1 MENCTLYSHKLEFEK
16 IVQLLKKHV
25 PKAHIDVQDQE
36 ENKSI
41 TATLK
46 GGFFSKPK
54 SLKLNYRQR
63 KNPSYTLDKVE
74 CGLTQNLDGMV
85 NYIQTFP
92 ADNEA
97 IKNKLLHKVK
107 AVNSEIAF
115 LATPEIT
122 HEFETFLRELVLE
135 LDAYIFA
142 QPNKLFTKSR
152 GQYFAD
158 KHLNLIIDN
167 TGACEIQELEVNV
180 DAKYLDPPAESY
192 TKEQI
197 ERKEKSESFLEQHG
211 IKTNKNLPCTIDV
224 TTIKIRTNKELIDR
238 AYALLVIAAKGE
250 GVEQEHLIKTVE
262 AKQID
267 GFSPYE
273 TFIYDT
279 ATLSDQERAYA
290 TWRYE
295 SLYVVLW
302 ALGITEEL
310 KYPDEIC
317 DVSAIVS
324 AIFQPSREDFEKM
337 VKLKSPF
344 EILDELDKTYRM
356 NWACVDARISGNEVA
371 GGINSSVVY
380 ERHYALN
387 WLTNH
392 QNQDWDAVQT
402 NT

>member
-16 IVQLLKKHV
+16 IVELLKKHL
-25 PKAHIDVQDQE
+25 PKAHIDLNDQE

-41 TATLK
+41 TAILK
-46 GGFFSKPK
+46 GGFFSKSK
-54 SLKLNYRQR
+54 SLKINYHQR
-63 KNPSYTLDKVE
+63 KNPSYTLDKVT
-74 CGLTQNLDGMV
+74 CSLTQNLDGMV
-85 NYIQTFP
+85 NYIQAFP

-97 IKNKLLHKVK
+97 IKNKFLHKVK
-107 AVNSEIAF
+107 SANCEISFMAE
-115 LATPEIT
+115 PDIT
-122 HEFETFLRELVLE
+122 NEFEVVLREMAQE
-135 LDAYIFA
+135 LDAFIFA
-142 QPNKLFTKSR
+142 QPNTLFTKSS

-158 KHLNLIIDN
+158 KNLDLIIDS

-180 DAKYLDPPAESY
+180 DAKYHDQPAESY

-197 ERKEKSESFLEQHG
+197 ERKEKSASFLENKG
-211 IKTNKNLPCTIDV
+211 IKVNNNLPCSPTSTETIL
-224 TTIKIRTNKELIDR
+224 RTKKELIDR

-267 GFSPYE
+267 SFSPYE
-273 TFIYDT
+273 TFIYTT

-302 ALGITEEL
+302 ALGVTEEL

-324 AIFQPSREDFEKM
+324 FIFQPSRAEFEKL
-337 VKLKSPF
+337 VQPKHILQ
-344 EILDELDKTYRM
+344 ILDELDKTYRM
-356 NWACVDARISGNEVA
+356 NWACVAARIKDTEVS
-371 GGINSSVVY
+371 GGINPSVVY

-402 NT
+402 ST

>member
-16 IVQLLKKHV
+16 IVLLLKKHL

-36 ENKSI
+36 DNTSI
-41 TATLK
+41 IATLK
-46 GGFFSKPK
+46 DGFFSKPK

-74 CGLTQNLDGMV
+74 CGLTQNLEGMV
-85 NYIQTFP
+85 NYIQAFP
-92 ADNEA
+92 TENEA
-97 IKNKLLHKVK
+97 IKNKFLHKVK
-107 AVNSEIAF
+107 AANCEIAF
-115 LATPEIT
+115 IAEPEIS
-122 HEFETFLRELVLE
+122 HEFETFLRDLTLE
-135 LDAYIFA
+135 LDAFIFA
-142 QPNKLFTKSR
+142 QPNKLFTKSQS
-152 GQYFAD
+152 QYFTD
-158 KHLNLIIDN
+158 KYLNLIIDH
-167 TGACEIQELEVNV
+167 TGACDIQELEVNV
-180 DAKYLDPPAESY
+180 DAKYHDQPAESY

-197 ERKEKSESFLEQHG
+197 ERKVTSESFLEKHG
-211 IKTNKNLPCTIDV
+211 IKTNKNLPCAMDAAAIEL
-224 TTIKIRTNKELIDR
+224 RTEKEIIDR

-250 GVEQEHLIKTVE
+250 GVAQEHLIKTVE

-267 GFSPYE
+267 SFSPYE
-273 TFIYDT
+273 TFIYTT

-295 SLYVVLW
+295 SLYVALW

-324 AIFQPSREDFEKM
+324 AIFQPTREDFEKM
-337 VKLKSPF
+337 VDVKSTS

-356 NWACVDARISGNEVA
+356 NWACVDARINGNEVTGA
-371 GGINSSVVY
+371 INSSVVY

-392 QNQDWDAVQT
+392 QNQDWDTIQT

>member
-46 GGFFSKPK
+46 GGFFSKAK

-74 CGLTQNLDGMV
+74 CGLTQNLEGMV
-85 NYIQTFP
+85 NYIQAFP
-92 ADNEA
+92 AKNEA
-97 IKNKLLHKVK
+97 IKNKFLHKVK
-107 AVNSEIAF
+107 AANCEIAF
-115 LATPEIT
+115 IATPEIT
-122 HEFETFLRELVLE
+122 QEFETFLRELALE

-142 QPNKLFTKSR
+142 QPNKLFAKSQW
-152 GQYFAD
+152 QYFAD

-180 DAKYLDPPAESY
+180 DAKYYDQPAESY

-211 IKTNKNLPCTIDV
+211 IKTNKNLPCTIDAV
-224 TTIKIRTNKELIDR
+224 AVEERTEKELIDR

-250 GVEQEHLIKTVE
+250 GVEQEHLIKIVE
-262 AKQID
+262 AKRID
-267 GFSPYE
+267 SFSPYE
-273 TFIYDT
+273 TFIYDA

-324 AIFQPSREDFEKM
+324 AIFQPSRENFEKM

>member
-1 MENCTLYSHKLEFEK
+1 M
-16 IVQLLKKHV
+16 
-25 PKAHIDVQDQE
+25 
-36 ENKSI
+36 
-41 TATLK
+41 
-46 GGFFSKPK
+46 
-54 SLKLNYRQR
+54 
-63 KNPSYTLDKVE
+63 
-74 CGLTQNLDGMV
+74 
-85 NYIQTFP
+85 
-92 ADNEA
+92 
-97 IKNKLLHKVK
+97 
-107 AVNSEIAF
+107 
-115 LATPEIT
+115 
-122 HEFETFLRELVLE
+122 
-135 LDAYIFA
+135 
-142 QPNKLFTKSR
+142 
-152 GQYFAD
+152 
-158 KHLNLIIDN
+158 
-167 TGACEIQELEVNV
+167 
-180 DAKYLDPPAESY
+180 
-192 TKEQI
+192 
-197 ERKEKSESFLEQHG
+197 
-211 IKTNKNLPCTIDV
+211 PCTIDV

-356 NWACVDARISGNEVA
+356 NWACVDARINGNEVT
-371 GGINSSVVY
+371 GGLNSSVVY

-387 WLTNH
+387 WLTHH
-392 QNQDWDAVQT
+392 QNQDWDAIQT